1 MVPYKGTGGKA
12 DAPTVR
18 YAHAPFIG
26 CRIFV
31 DIIQPL
37 QSAMSTIIHDRRE
50 GYSVLTLNRPDKLNA
65 LNRELLDA
73 LYEAIESI
81 RDDRSIRAVLITGAG
96 TKAFAAGAD
105 IAELSACDSY
115 NGALFAEHGQRV
127 FSAIER
133 LGKPVVAAVNGFALG
148 GGCELAMACHIR
160 LASSVAWFGQPEIN
174 LGIIPGYGGT
184 QRLPRLVGHARAYEL
199 ILLGDK
205 IDAQEAYRIGL
216 VNRVYSPEELLPAA
230 EHVMSSLA
238 AKAPLALHGCLEA
251 VRAAG
256 DTSLLEGLYAEASVF
271 GRVCGS
277 ADFREGTS
285 AFLEKRPA
293 AFTGK

>member
-1 MVPYKGTGGKA
+1 M
-12 DAPTVR
+12 PTVR
-18 YAHAPFIG
+18 YTHPPFIAS
-26 CRIFV
+26 RIFV
-31 DIIQPL
+31 SIIHPHRKT
-37 QSAMSTIIHDRRE
+37 MSTIIHDRRE
-50 GYSVLTLNRPDKLNA
+50 GYAVLTLNRPDKLNA
-65 LNRELLDA
+65 LNRELLEA
-73 LYEAIESI
+73 LYDAIESI
-81 RDDRSIRAVLITGAG
+81 RDDRSVRAVLITGAG
-96 TKAFAAGAD
+96 SKAFAAGAD
-105 IAELSACDSY
+105 IAELSACDAYS
-115 NGALFAEHGQRV
+115 GSIFAEFGQRV

-160 LASSVAWFGQPEIN
+160 LASSTAWFGQPEIN
-174 LGIIPGYGGT
+174 LGIVPGYGGT
-184 QRLPRLVGHARAYEL
+184 QRLPRLVGQARAYEL
-199 ILLGDK
+199 VLLGDK
-205 IDAQEAYRIGL
+205 IDAQEAFRIGL

-230 EHVMSSLA
+230 ETMMSNLA

-251 VRAAG
+251 VRVAG

-277 ADFREGTS
+277 SDFREGTS